1 MQISVKI
8 RNIPYGYE
16 FANGCVAL
24 HPQESVIVC
33 EIFNKYRAGKSL
45 LTIAEELNSRM
56 IAYMVGVYG
65 WNKARLK
72 RLLEDDRYLGKGIFP
87 SIINEETYAE
97 IQRIKDAKNLQKHV
111 DRRSDIFQIQVPVK
125 CPKCRQKMRRRY
137 DSRYALKERWNCQNE
152 TCQMTVIK
160 DDASLI
166 EEIVE
171 LMNCVIGNPELI
183 ELVETKKSEEEIQ
196 FSQLDTEI
204 SLLLSHE
211 NTSKSDMQRKILEY
225 ASLKYKLCQTESIKT
240 QRLKETFANATLME
254 EFSVELFDKTVKELC
269 FHEGGSIEIIFIN
282 DKRLK
287 KEKENGSENCI
298 SPESDSEDGPY
309 C

>member
-1 MQISVKI
+1 MKI

-97 IQRIKDAKNLQKHV
+97 IQRIKDAKNSQKHV

-152 TCQMTVIK
+152 DCQATIIK
-160 DDASLI
+160 GDASLI
-166 EEIVE
+166 KEITELINYAIENPEALIESGALAGDEENLFLSLDEEIA
-171 LMNCVIGNPELI
+171 LLIGSNNI
-183 ELVETKKSEEEIQ
+183 TQSEKQ
-196 FSQLDTEI
+196 
-204 SLLLSHE
+204 
-211 NTSKSDMQRKILEY
+211 NRMLEY
-225 ASLKYKLCQTESIKT
+225 AAHKYASCRAEQVRTKKLKDLFCM
-240 QRLKETFANATLME
+240 ATISQ
-254 EFSVELFDKTVKELC
+254 EFPTELFDKAVKELQFC
-269 FHEGGSIEIIFIN
+269 EDGSIEIILIN
-282 DKRLK
+282 GKRLK
-287 KEKENGSENCI
+287 RKK
-298 SPESDSEDGPY
+298 
-309 C
+309 